1 MPRKIFFISHP
12 DVDINP
18 EIPVTRWG
26 LSATGREKSI
36 QLQHK
41 PWIKTLSAIWCS
53 SEQKSIECAQILSAY
68 TDVGVTQLA
77 ALGENDRSSTGYLPG
92 PEFEAV
98 ADQFFAQPEVSVR
111 GWETAVAAQQRI
123 VKAVSLIDTKA
134 KGTEPLAIVSHGAV
148 GTLLYCYLN
157 NLDISRRWDQPG
169 SGGGNYMV
177 IDAGTSCSW
186 WQPID

>member
-1 MPRKIFFISHP
+1 M
-12 DVDINP
+12 
-18 EIPVTRWG
+18 
-26 LSATGREKSI
+26 
-36 QLQHK
+36 
-41 PWIKTLSAIWCS
+41 
-53 SEQKSIECAQILSAY
+53 
-68 TDVGVTQLA
+68 
-77 ALGENDRSSTGYLPG
+77 
-92 PEFEAV
+92 

-169 SGGGNYMV
+169 SGGGNYIV